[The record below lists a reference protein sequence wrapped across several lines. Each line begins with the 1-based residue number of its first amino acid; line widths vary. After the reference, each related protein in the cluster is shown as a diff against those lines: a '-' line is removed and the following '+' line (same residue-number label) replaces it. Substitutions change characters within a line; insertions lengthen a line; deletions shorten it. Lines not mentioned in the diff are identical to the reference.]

1 MILLELGFWFKRKR
15 KLIGFLETLSVIN
28 TQPTLLKSEKSLTLF
43 SLRIITDKSDSNG
56 KNCQPQLGFKEFAN
70 LLHDF

>member
-1 MILLELGFWFKRKR
+1 MIKNMILLELGFWFKRKR

-43 SLRIITDKSDSNG
+43 SLRIITDKSDSN
-56 KNCQPQLGFKEFAN
+56 
-70 LLHDF
+70 